1 MILKSI
7 EIKNFKAIKYCKFD
21 LTSVTLLVG
30 ANNAGKSSILQ
41 AIHFA
46 STLMRSAAEPNK
58 QSTLSLNSAD
68 YVPTESYRELAHGA
82 NIWGN
87 ASGASQSEVKFTFFD
102 ATSAA
107 TATAGIIIKAA
118 RNEGLSLDPNIPQ
131 NLFDRFRKR
140 EQFFSAYIPGL
151 AGIPLQEQYLTSRH
165 VFKKVASGDS
175 NVVLRNILLM
185 IKRDGKLNEL
195 LKLLNEIYVGVSI
208 TVDFDEKKD
217 FFIMTH
223 VSLTGA
229 TTIKKPI
236 EFSGTGLLQIV
247 QIFAY
252 LVLFRPVILLID
264 EPESHLHP
272 TMQVRLI
279 RTLEKKAREIGAIVL
294 ITTHSPFVAQGLPLG
309 SRSVWVREGAIV
321 ASSDGDEIKQAL
333 GWGAIDRKY
342 ILCTE
347 DGSKSLLE
355 RILKQRPD
363 TFDKVAIVPFDGCSK
378 LGSGAPLKSLRSA
391 LGNSH
396 KVIVHRDRDCMSDT
410 ELDQWTSEMKGHGLT
425 PWVTNHSDIEAYFC
439 EPRNIAA
446 IYGIASADAEKI
458 MNEALAD
465 NEGGLKD
472 EFFNKRKEVNKK
484 IYEKTGGS
492 PSSDILWDT
501 EEVLRKVKGKT
512 FISKLRAN
520 LKAGG
525 FDEKK
530 ITQPASEFVVAEDL
544 FLLFS

>member
-7 EIKNFKAIKYCKFD
+7 KIKNFKAIKICEFD

-46 STLMRSAAEPNK
+46 STLMRSAAEANK
-58 QSTLSLNSAD
+58 QSTLSLSSAD
-68 YVPTESYRELAHGA
+68 YVPTESYRELAHGQI
-82 NIWGN
+82 IWGN
-87 ASGASQSEVKFTFFD
+87 AAGSPQSEFEFSFWDK
-102 ATSAA
+102 ATDITASAS
-107 TATAGIIIKAA
+107 IIVKAA
-118 RNEGLSLDPNIPQ
+118 RNEGLSLDPNIPAT
-131 NLFDRFRKR
+131 LLERFRRKD
-140 EQFFSAYIPGL
+140 QFFSAYIPGL
-151 AGIPLQEQYLTSRH
+151 AGIPLQEQYLTNRH

-185 IKRDGKLNEL
+185 IKREGKLDEL
-195 LKLLNEIYVGVSI
+195 LKLLGEIYEGVSI

-217 FFIMTH
+217 FFIISE
-223 VSLTGA
+223 VSLSGA
-229 TTIKKPI
+229 QSIRKPI
-236 EFSGTGLLQIV
+236 EFSGTGLLQVV

-252 LVLFRPVILLID
+252 LVLFRPTILLID

-272 TMQVRLI
+272 TMQVRLV
-279 RTLEKKAREIGAIVL
+279 RALEKKAREIGAIVL

-309 SRSVWVREGAIV
+309 SRSVWVRDGSII

-347 DGSKSLLE
+347 DSSKNLLE

-363 TFDKVAIVPFDGCSK
+363 TFDKVAVVPFEGCSK

-396 KVIVHRDRDCMSDT
+396 KVIVHRDRDCMSDA
-410 ELDQWTSEMKGHGLT
+410 ELDQWASEMKGHGLI
-425 PWVTNHSDIEAYFC
+425 PWITKHSDIEAYFC
-439 EPRNIAA
+439 EPSNIVA
-446 IYGIASADAEKI
+446 IYGIKPDEADAI
-458 MNEALAD
+458 ICQTLAQNEEA
-465 NEGGLKD
+465 LKD

-492 PSSDILWDT
+492 PSSDDLWST

-512 FISKLRAN
+512 FISKVRST
-520 LKAGG
+520 LKAEGH
-525 FDEKK
+525 DEKRIICPDK
-530 ITQPASEFVVAEDL
+530 GFTVAEDL
-544 FLLFS
+544 FSLLC